1 MSSRYTVP
9 AAWRTPAPAPPPS
22 TRGPQTAIVRELARL
37 GWTDARRAA
46 HLTSRYGYTDVA
58 QLDTLQAAAFLIY
71 LRGCRPRSNLLN
83 RSLCNFGA
91 PLP

>member
-1 MSSRYTVP
+1 MSAPDDDEDAIVVDWQRGWEP
-9 AAWRTPAPAPPPS
+9 TPDDDDPPPPS
-22 TRGPQTAIVRELARL
+22 TRGQQTAIVRELARL

-71 LRGCRPRSNLLN
+71 LRGCRP
-83 RSLCNFGA
+83 
-91 PLP
+91 

>member
-1 MSSRYTVP
+1 MTNRYTVP

-22 TRGPQTAIVRELARL
+22 TRGQQTAIVRELARL

-71 LRGCRPRSNLLN
+71 LRGSDHDRTY
-83 RSLCNFGA
+83 
-91 PLP
+91 